1 MDQVDQTPL
10 TERQGYWLKHI
21 QACDA
26 SGMTMVEYALAH
38 DINVKGLYSGKEI
51 LVRNGVLPRAQRPS
65 RFQRTKQQTRFQRV
79 KITDLSRDHSF
90 RVQLPNGVCVVL
102 SGVVDSDSLK
112 DVLMA
117 AAAIE

>member
-65 RFQRTKQQTRFQRV
+65 RFQRV